1 MPPAGSGAR
10 GSATSRTRR
19 NSVDAFTGILEVLKP
34 MPGHVES
41 HLYEDVY
48 SKGSFVIFSQWQ
60 KKEDFEA
67 FIQSYA
73 FRKTVTWGKEQ
84 ILRGRPMHKV
94 YLNQ

>member
-1 MPPAGSGAR
+1 MTTIGMHYDVIPGKEQIFI
-10 GSATSRTRR
+10 
-19 NSVDAFTGILEVLKP
+19 DAFKNTIEVMNQ

-41 HLYEDVY
+41 RLFEDVQ

-67 FIQSYA
+67 FIHSDA

-84 ILRGRPMHKV
+84 ILRGRPQHKI